1 MDSLQTRRNLWIV
14 AAVAT
19 SLSATWLWLAQ
30 PRSLLPTGPTEK
42 LAIAALALPGAG
54 LFYVAQEKGFFREKG
69 LDVDLQKHTV
79 GKLALDSLFQGDA
92 ALAIAGDTPLV
103 FSILGGSKLDILA
116 TVYRPN
122 GGISITVLKDRVRK
136 PGDLRGKR
144 LGVTFIS
151 SGQFVADTFLLVNG
165 IAQADVS
172 LIDMKQSDMVEA
184 LVDGKIDAACL
195 WQPYLAGA
203 QTRLGDRG
211 ITFPNNGLYTFR
223 LSLVAKHGYAV
234 QHRDQ
239 VRKVLAALKQA
250 QVFTEENPADALR
263 IMSKATAI
271 TEATFKSF
279 FDPADYAIGLEQ
291 GLLITLEDQTRWAIK
306 HNFVMADKM
315 PNFLEYINSEGLGV
329 VSPESARI
337 TR

>member
-1 MDSLQTRRNLWIV
+1 MTRRNSWIL
-14 AAVAT
+14 AAVVAGAT
-19 SLSATWLWLAQ
+19 AAWLWLAQ
-30 PRSLLPTGPTEK
+30 KNPVLPASPPEK
-42 LAIAALALPGAG
+42 LTIAALALPGAG
-54 LFYVAQEKGFFREKG
+54 LFFVAQEKGFFREKG

-79 GKLALDSLFQGDA
+79 GKLALDALFGGGA
-92 ALAIAGDTPLV
+92 AFAIAGDTPLV
-103 FSILGGSKLDILA
+103 FSILGGSRPDILA

-122 GGISITVLKDRVRK
+122 GGISITALKDRVTN

-165 IAQADVS
+165 ITQADVS
-172 LIDMKQSDMVEA
+172 LLDMKQSDMVEA
-184 LVDGKIDAACL
+184 LVAGKIDAACL
-195 WQPYLAGA
+195 WQPYLADA
-203 QTRLGDRG
+203 QTKLGDRG

-223 LSLVAKHGYAV
+223 LSLVANHGYAD
-234 QHRDQ
+234 QNRDQ

-250 QVFTEENPADALR
+250 QVFTVENPADALR

-271 TEATFKSF
+271 TEATFKTF

-306 HNFVMADKM
+306 HNFVKTEKM
-315 PNFLEYINSEGLGV
+315 PNFLEYVKSEGLGA